1 MESFNSFNKN
11 SSDDN
16 FAIWFS
22 MTEEK
27 FLKLLKA
34 VTQPEKGQA
43 RVLDALQSLEVFN
56 ITHELLVETQAAKK
70 LKKASKTANQEI
82 STAASKVLD
91 RWKLKL
97 QNTTKSQTKL
107 STSSK
112 VESGAPSGQSAKQKV
127 EAKDSSTVY
136 PSVSRGDSSS
146 AETRLEK
153 FDSRSLK
160 PTGDKLRD
168 TARGKFV
175 QILTEDDASLPQKSM
190 DKNEAACRIEKA
202 IFDHHGPS
210 SKSEYKDKFRTLMF
224 NIQDKKN
231 GALRQK

>member
-1 MESFNSFNKN
+1 
-11 SSDDN
+11 
-16 FAIWFS
+16 

-34 VTQPEKGQA
+34 VTQPEKSQA
-43 RVLDALQSLEVFN
+43 RVLDALHSLEVFD

-70 LKKASKTANQEI
+70 LKKAAKTANQDI
-82 STAASKVLD
+82 SIAATKVLD
-91 RWKLKL
+91 RWRVRL

-107 STSSK
+107 PVSSNA
-112 VESGAPSGQSAKQKV
+112 ESGAPSSQSANRKV
-127 EAKDSSTVY
+127 EAKDSSTMY
-136 PSVSRGDSSS
+136 PSISRGDSSS

-160 PTGDKLRD
+160 LTGDKLRD
-168 TARGKFV
+168 NARGKFV
-175 QILTEDDASLPQKSM
+175 QILTEDDASLSQKWM

-202 IFDHHGPS
+202 IFDRHGPS
-210 SKSEYKDKFRTLMF
+210 CSSEYKDKFRTLMF

-231 GALRQK
+231 GPLRQK